1 MRWQRVLRRSQAAT
15 VTPRRMCIVI
25 WLLVFAATG
34 EATENAKVA
43 EVVYSRHA
51 FADLERL
58 ADFLIKDAP
67 QAAVTAIDVI
77 RDGIHFLE
85 RHPFVGRPCEEGL
98 RELLISYGKSGYVA
112 LYSYEQSQDVVLVLA
127 IRHQRVAGYST

>member
-1 MRWQRVLRRSQAAT
+1 
-15 VTPRRMCIVI
+15 
-25 WLLVFAATG
+25 
-34 EATENAKVA
+34 VA

-58 ADFLIKDAP
+58 TDFLIKDAP

-77 RDGIHFLE
+77 RDGIEILE
-85 RHPFVGRPCEEGL
+85 RHPFVGRQCEEGL

-112 LYSYEQSQDVVLVLA
+112 LYGYEQRQDVVLVLA
-127 IRHQRVAGYST
+127 IRHQRETGYRQ

>member
-1 MRWQRVLRRSQAAT
+1 M
-15 VTPRRMCIVI
+15 
-25 WLLVFAATG
+25 
-34 EATENAKVA
+34 A

-67 QAAVTAIDVI
+67 QAAVDVI
-77 RDGIHFLE
+77 RDGIDILE

-112 LYSYEQSQDVVLVLA
+112 LYSYEQRQDVVLVLA
-127 IRHQRVAGYST
+127 IRHQREAGYST

>member
-1 MRWQRVLRRSQAAT
+1 L
-15 VTPRRMCIVI
+15 
-25 WLLVFAATG
+25 
-34 EATENAKVA
+34 A

-67 QAAVTAIDVI
+67 EAAVTAIDVI
-77 RDGIHFLE
+77 RDGIEILE
-85 RHPFVGRPCEEGL
+85 RHPFVGRLCEEGL

-127 IRHQRVAGYST
+127 IRHQREAGYST